1 MPDLTE
7 DIGLDNNR
15 GTNILHIAL
24 DLSRQR
30 HTSPD
35 QEVLTRGVVP
45 RELNH
50 PAESEDGLV
59 LIIGILV
66 GLLLTILIIIVIVLT
81 VRSRQEKKKMEVPT
95 TTSSSTEPMV
105 TSGFTCGGLDSSE
118 V

>member
-1 MPDLTE
+1 VPDLTE

-15 GTNILHIAL
+15 GTNILHISL

-30 HTSPD
+30 RTSPD
-35 QEVLTRGVVP
+35 REVLTRGVVP

-50 PAESEDGLV
+50 PVESEDGLV

-95 TTSSSTEPMV
+95 ATSCSTEPMI
-105 TSGFTCGGLDSSE
+105 TSGFTSGGLDSSE